1 MSDSAPGEVE
11 SVEGSVS
18 VSTGTGTG
26 VVAVSAACAGVSS
39 AAAAAVGTCTD
50 MGSAAGSI
58 SIPSSSEE
66 YSIAGFVRAL
76 RICLWLRRIMPEG
89 VWIVHDRGA
98 GLSAIHPRTQGL
110 CLLAGFGFT

>member
-39 AAAAAVGTCTD
+39 MT
-50 MGSAAGSI
+50 
-58 SIPSSSEE
+58 
-66 YSIAGFVRAL
+66 Y
-76 RICLWLRRIMPEG
+76 
-89 VWIVHDRGA
+89 
-98 GLSAIHPRTQGL
+98 
-110 CLLAGFGFT
+110 